1 MKKTFNINISG
12 YVFTIDDD
20 AYDLLKDYLDT
31 LHHAFASQEDGAEL
45 IADIEQRMAEILGQQ
60 NDGGMR
66 VITIADAEAIIA
78 RMGRPEEIIEDE
90 TVEWRHDG
98 HEG

>member
-45 IADIEQRMAEILGQQ
+45 IT
-60 NDGGMR
+60 R
-66 VITIADAEAIIA
+66 VRDK
-78 RMGRPEEIIEDE
+78 
-90 TVEWRHDG
+90 
-98 HEG
+98 

>member
-45 IADIEQRMAEILGQQ
+45 IADIEQRMAR
-60 NDGGMR
+60 D
-66 VITIADAEAIIA
+66 T
-78 RMGRPEEIIEDE
+78 RPTERR
-90 TVEWRHDG
+90 RHASP
-98 HEG
+98 